1 MSDKINYNVIWH
13 ELHVSRIYSDILIS
27 KIKKQGVVSFMFA
40 KKNERGMSSKYAE
53 QMKKGLNPKT
63 KKREMIEAKKK
74 IHPIVVIGN
83 ILNSVF
89 TAIIFIIIFA
99 LLAYVFCV
107 IIGNTDGAT
116 GTSSVNDFIGS
127 LRNLF

>member
-1 MSDKINYNVIWH
+1 M
-13 ELHVSRIYSDILIS
+13 
-27 KIKKQGVVSFMFA
+27 SFMFA

-63 KKREMIEAKKK
+63 KKREKKAAKQAVKNSIDNEILSDTEMVEAKKK

-83 ILNSVF
+83 FLNSVF

-99 LLAYVFCV
+99 LLAYVFYV

>member
-1 MSDKINYNVIWH
+1 
-13 ELHVSRIYSDILIS
+13 
-27 KIKKQGVVSFMFA
+27 MFA
-40 KKNERGMSSKYAE
+40 KKNEMGMSSKYAE

-63 KKREMIEAKKK
+63 KKREKKAAKQAVKNSIDNEILSDTEMVEAKKK

-99 LLAYVFCV
+99 LLAYVFYV